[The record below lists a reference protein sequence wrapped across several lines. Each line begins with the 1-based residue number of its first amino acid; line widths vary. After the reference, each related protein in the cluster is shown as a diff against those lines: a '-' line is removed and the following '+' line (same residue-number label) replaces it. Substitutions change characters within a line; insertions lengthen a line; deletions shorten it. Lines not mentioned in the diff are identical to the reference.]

1 METRRRIVFT
11 KGKRGLLAIAV
22 LAVLLLLLMAVPAFA
37 ADRWSDISDSEWLA
51 TYKITADQ
59 ASTVAD
65 GYPDGTFRPN
75 QAVIRAQSAKM
86 IVDGFGVPTATP
98 ATPTFS
104 DVPSSHY
111 YYPWIEGGYAAQI
124 INGFS
129 DGTFRPE
136 DSITRQQFNSML
148 GLNLAQEEIEG
159 RGGILGSTGQY
170 ATLAAWFAA
179 EGETILSGFQDA
191 GSVAAV
197 HRPAT
202 AYLILR
208 GVILGRSVGQLKY
221 LDPMASLTRA
231 QAVAMIVRART
242 AAEDFIDTTAPTV
255 TINQAGGQA
264 DPTSASPINFTVVFS
279 EAVTGFTAADVT
291 LAGTAGGTLVGTV
304 SGTGPTYTVA
314 VSGMTTS
321 GTVIASIAAGRA
333 QDAAGNPNTASTS
346 SDNTVTYIAAD
357 VTGPTVTINQ
367 KTTAPA
373 QADPTSAS
381 PINFTVV
388 FSEAVTDFAA
398 GDVTLGGTA
407 GATTA
412 TVTGSGTT
420 YNVAVS
426 GMTQSGTVI
435 ASIPAGRAHDADG
448 NPNTAST
455 STDNT
460 VTYDVTAPT
469 VTINQAGGQAD
480 PTSASPINFTVV
492 FSEAVTGFATGDVT
506 FTGSTAGGPSSAR

>member
-1 METRRRIVFT
+1 METRRRIGFT
-11 KGKRGLLAIAV
+11 KGKRGLLAIAA

-255 TINQAGGQA
+255 TINQAAGQA

-279 EAVTGFTAADVT
+279 EAVTGFTSADVT
-291 LAGTAGGTLVGTV
+291 LGGTAGATTV
-304 SGTGPTYTVA
+304 AVTGTGPTYTVA
-314 VSGMTTS
+314 VSGMTAN
-321 GTVIASIAAGRA
+321 GTVIASIAAGRV
-333 QDAAGNPNTASTS
+333 QDAAGNPNAASTS
-346 SDNTVTYIAAD
+346 SDNTVTY
-357 VTGPTVTINQ
+357 
-367 KTTAPA
+367 
-373 QADPTSAS
+373 
-381 PINFTVV
+381 
-388 FSEAVTDFAA
+388 
-398 GDVTLGGTA
+398 TA
-407 GATTA
+407 GGDTT
-412 TVTGSGTT
+412 S
-420 YNVAVS
+420 
-426 GMTQSGTVI
+426 
-435 ASIPAGRAHDADG
+435 
-448 NPNTAST
+448 
-455 STDNT
+455 
-460 VTYDVTAPT
+460 PT
-469 VTINQAGGQAD
+469 VTINQAAGQAD
-480 PTSASPINFTVV
+480 PTSTSPIYFTVV

-506 FTGSTAGGPSSAR
+506 LTGTAGATTATVIGSGTTYTVAVSGMTTNGTVIATIAAGVAQDAATATPTRPPPRPTTRSRIRAATSPLPRSPSTRPPARPTRPAPAPSTSPWSLASRSPTSPPGT